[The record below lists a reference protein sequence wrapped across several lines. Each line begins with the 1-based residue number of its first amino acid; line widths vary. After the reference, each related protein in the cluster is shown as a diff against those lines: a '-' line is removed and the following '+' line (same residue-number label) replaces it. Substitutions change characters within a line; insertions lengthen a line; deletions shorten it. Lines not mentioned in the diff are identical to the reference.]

1 MIETEKVVMELE
13 KTMTFEKTKGGM
25 RVGPLNVV
33 ASGTGGKPIMTKTL
47 SEQQLSVE
55 CWCHRCCKEQTGY
68 HHMFQMVLCPTCG
81 NKRCPKSSDHRLD
94 CTGSNEQNQKVSTYG
109 GI

>member
-1 MIETEKVVMELE
+1 
-13 KTMTFEKTKGGM
+13 
-25 RVGPLNVV
+25 
-33 ASGTGGKPIMTKTL
+33 MTKTL

-81 NKRCPKSSDHRLD
+81 NKRCPKATDHRLD
-94 CTGSNEQNQKVSTYG
+94 CTGSNEQNQKGSIY
-109 GI
+109 